1 MAFQTLFRWRFPV
14 QVAFLGQNKL
24 QNWPDFQSE
33 DKSLVLLENDSHYV
47 DVLENDIEPVAPKHG
62 KWSPQGFFSSQFTIS
77 KPLQSVDCFS
87 HTLSTFQF
95 VLNHRVSFT
104 QPSDLLVCVCEK
116 GFEVA
121 CVRLLNQ
128 YLLHPFQLWDL
139 TSSVYLSPSPQPS
152 QNAYIDAPSLAAFPR
167 EKGVPAATPTGVM
180 EHPGPCQPMLAAES
194 TAHADRRLQERP
206 GIFIL
211 SAVIENTTSHT
222 QYHSAYIYVCF

>member
-1 MAFQTLFRWRFPV
+1 MWMCLRTTLNPLPQNMGNDHLKVSSVANLPFPNHFRVWTVSLTLFLHFNLSSITE
-14 QVAFLGQNKL
+14 FH
-24 QNWPDFQSE
+24 
-33 DKSLVLLENDSHYV
+33 SH
-47 DVLENDIEPVAPKHG
+47 N
-62 KWSPQGFFSSQFTIS
+62 
-77 KPLQSVDCFS
+77 
-87 HTLSTFQF
+87 
-95 VLNHRVSFT
+95 RVIYSC
-104 QPSDLLVCVCEK
+104 VCVCEK
-116 GFEVA
+116 GFELA

-152 QNAYIDAPSLAAFPR
+152 QNAYIDAPSLAAFPW

-222 QYHSAYIYVCF
+222 QYHSAYIYMCVSNYSLYDSLCPSVYGHWSPP

>member
-1 MAFQTLFRWRFPV
+1 MIT
-14 QVAFLGQNKL
+14 
-24 QNWPDFQSE
+24 S
-33 DKSLVLLENDSHYV
+33 S
-47 DVLENDIEPVAPKHG
+47 
-62 KWSPQGFFSSQFTIS
+62 FFSNQFTIS

-95 VLNHRVSFT
+95 VLDHRVSST
-104 QPSDLLVCVCEK
+104 HTSDLLGIISIAVRACVCEK
-116 GFEVA
+116 GFEVV

-139 TSSVYLSPSPQPS
+139 ASSVYLSPSPQPS

-167 EKGVPAATPTGVM
+167 EKGVPAATPTGVT

-206 GIFIL
+206 GIFYFISGDGEHHVTHTVSQCVYICVSNYSL
-211 SAVIENTTSHT
+211 YDSAGFLCPSVDV
-222 QYHSAYIYVCF
+222 YVCVDGDTGLHPDFRSIINLSPHKPSNQTGPPSPQ